1 MGFAIICL
9 FLSYSICV
17 LQRPEYG
24 LLMPSLNGTHL
35 SCINCPAANCSSV
48 ESPTLAGVWFCPAQC
63 GLSSKELLAENP
75 IVLGM
80 EKRVE
85 IWRAEDAFI
94 LWSGDNEK
102 FSINSISK
110 GHPDEGDAPF
120 CVTSSSVLLSLWC
133 WWKNASVLLMGAP
146 YGTRFREPNVS
157 FRERLPFHIVI
168 ESTSVSFQKHK
179 ASWKKMQNVLKW
191 SVDRSGIMTHFPWFL
206 SRVTEGFPAI
216 RSAIKTQRRQK
227 ESLLLIHNLP
237 LKG

>member
-48 ESPTLAGVWFCPAQC
+48 ESPTLVWFCPARR
-63 GLSSKELLAENP
+63 GPASKELLAENP

-120 CVTSSSVLLSLWC
+120 SSRIIVIMMLMEKRISSANGSSVRH
-133 WWKNASVLLMGAP
+133 
-146 YGTRFREPNVS
+146 TF
-157 FRERLPFHIVI
+157 
-168 ESTSVSFQKHK
+168 
-179 ASWKKMQNVLKW
+179 
-191 SVDRSGIMTHFPWFL
+191 
-206 SRVTEGFPAI
+206 
-216 RSAIKTQRRQK
+216 
-227 ESLLLIHNLP
+227 
-237 LKG
+237 